1 MCKFCLVTALFS
13 ALWAAHAQPA
23 LAELLAV
30 EVSVESD
37 TVTLGASV
45 FTREQ
50 LETFVT
56 ATQALLA
63 ESRTLPSGE
72 TLTLYQPGLTGY
84 ISLSAYADAGRP
96 PFLLSIF
103 TEMPVAVESDFGV
116 RALAVLLGEAAARL
130 ENTAALPTTL
140 PTTP

>member
-1 MCKFCLVTALFS
+1 MCKLCIVTALFS
-13 ALWAAHAQPA
+13 VLWAAYAQPA

-50 LETFVT
+50 LEAFVT
-56 ATQALLA
+56 ATRTLLE
-63 ESRTLPSGE
+63 ESRALPSGE

-84 ISLSAYADAGRP
+84 ISLTAYADAARP
-96 PFLLSIF
+96 PFLISLF
-103 TEMPVAVESDFGV
+103 AETPVAVEDGLGV
-116 RALAVLLGEAAARL
+116 RALAVLLGETAARL
-130 ENTAALPTTL
+130 ETAALPGTNR
-140 PTTP
+140 

>member
-1 MCKFCLVTALFS
+1 MCKLCLVTALFS

-56 ATQALLA
+56 ATQELLE
-63 ESRTLPSGE
+63 ESRALPSGE
-72 TLTLYQPGLTGY
+72 TLTLYQSGLTGY
-84 ISLSAYADAGRP
+84 ISLSAYAAAERP
-96 PFLLSIF
+96 AFLLSLF
-103 TEMPVAVESDFGV
+103 AETPVAVENGLGV
-116 RALAVLLGEAAARL
+116 KALTVLLGETAARL
-130 ENTAALPTTL
+130 ENTAVLPTTL